1 MTISYVCCFCRS
13 KGHKVT
19 KIDLNSDPSLSTTL
33 PPMDVILLKMTD
45 EIVKVSSDPVSATQ
59 VANAR
64 KLIELYPKATLVDSL
79 DAQAGTTDRE
89 SMHHFF
95 EKLNALPAC
104 T

>member
-1 MTISYVCCFCRS
+1 
-13 KGHKVT
+13 
-19 KIDLNSDPSLSTTL
+19 
-33 PPMDVILLKMTD
+33 MDVILLKMTD
-45 EIVKVSSDPVSATQ
+45 EIVKVSTDPVSATQ

-104 T
+104 TRCLSFKLVEGLNFENFDFSIFL